1 MRAPARYSVIGGPGT
16 LEIATLATCG
26 MRSATFALPYSDAAA
41 SISHGSPSDGK
52 SVGRMLLTLPSVDFI
67 DVLAWWM
74 CASRFIGSAICVPRL
89 IRLIEAWLSLVV
101 SPGLRSEIG
110 TAAIRLFFG
119 SACRLAR

>member
-1 MRAPARYSVIGGPGT
+1 MRAPARYRGIGGPGT

-26 MRSATFALPYSDAAA
+26 MRSATLALPYSAAAA

-52 SVGRMLLTLPSVDFI
+52 SVGRMLFTLPRVDFI
-67 DVLAWWM
+67 AWLAARM
-74 CASRFIGSAICVPRL
+74 CCSRFIGSARCVPRL

-101 SPGLRSEIG
+101 SPGLRNEIG

-119 SACRLAR
+119 NACFFAR

>member
-1 MRAPARYSVIGGPGT
+1 MRAPAMYSGIGGPGT

-26 MRSATFALPYSDAAA
+26 MRSATLARPYSDAAA
-41 SISHGSPSDGK
+41 SINQGSPSDGK

-67 DVLAWWM
+67 AVLALRM
-74 CASRFIGSAICVPRL
+74 CSSRFIGSAMCVPRL
-89 IRLIEAWLSLVV
+89 IRLIDAWLSLVV

-119 SACRLAR
+119 NVCFLPR